1 MDASKAFKD
10 ILQQIESSNLNF
22 KLEISPFSAVISLKK
37 SFIRDKSGNLL
48 SSNPSETPALHRLDE
63 ENQILSTKISQNE
76 SDFQSLKYEYEK
88 AVYDCEEAYKV
99 IHNLEFRN
107 EQLHSKIDTTNI
119 KIEYGENNEYL
130 KNELLQKI
138 NEIKDVFDKNRH
150 FKTELK
156 NTCTK
161 LENLRQENTHLKE
174 EKETLEKDSRNL
186 SVALKSAK
194 KDLKDAVKRFDLD
207 KSSLEKELKKMADVK
222 YKYESEA
229 RELKKKEKKLMKKE
243 KKEVKKAAEL
253 QIKKIKEE
261 RQYKNTDNLNDPEQ
275 TSPHDPHPIPAAVC
289 PHSPQCHLREP
300 FPPPYGPRTLKQAE
314 LDETLTKTEEAV
326 DSLIEK
332 VRDFIKQEPGETLDH
347 TIYKL
352 ESLKTILEPDN
363 TEEESELDKIIRTSV
378 KVTKEAI
385 ENLANT
391 EDEYDEEYIQ
401 EMMENSLPRHYWG
414 GEDGNDLIF
423 EEDDAN

>member
-1 MDASKAFKD
+1 MDASKAFKN

-119 KIEYGENNEYL
+119 KIEDGENNEYL
-130 KNELLQKI
+130 KNELLQKN

-229 RELKKKEKKLMKKE
+229 RELKKKEKKTMKKE
-243 KKEVKKAAEL
+243 RKEDKKAAEL
-253 QIKKIKEE
+253 QVKRNEEERNLRKIK
-261 RQYKNTDNLNDPEQ
+261 DNLNYPEQ
-275 TSPHDPHPIPAAVC
+275 TTFHAALPADVC

-300 FPPPYGPRTLKQAE
+300 FPPPLGPKTQKEVE
-314 LDETLTKTEEAV
+314 LD
-326 DSLIEK
+326 DSIAKNESFIEK
-332 VRDFIKQEPGETLDH
+332 VLDFLKQEPGETIDD
-347 TIYKL
+347 TIFKL
-352 ESLKTILEPDN
+352 ESLKSILEPSHGN
-363 TEEESELDKIIRTSV
+363 PEEESELDKLIESA

-391 EDEYDEEYIQ
+391 EDDYDEEYFQ
-401 EMMENSLPRHYWG
+401 GLMDESLPRHYWG

-423 EEDDAN
+423 EDYNDD